1 MRTIENVSQLL
12 CALELSRETSIKN
25 LCKLRKNK
33 RINSNSIAS
42 ENVKLASKDSCI
54 SNILDIIQR
63 SVTVLESD
71 IINKSMTSA
80 AQLDADLPA
89 QLDED
94 LPAQLD
100 ADLPAQLD
108 ADQRTIKLNMTLN
121 SSHDTMRFL
130 FI

>member
-1 MRTIENVSQLL
+1 M
-12 CALELSRETSIKN
+12 
-25 LCKLRKNK
+25 RKNK

-100 ADLPAQLD
+100 AD
-108 ADQRTIKLNMTLN
+108 QRTIKLNMTLN

>member
-1 MRTIENVSQLL
+1 M
-12 CALELSRETSIKN
+12 
-25 LCKLRKNK
+25 RKNK

-100 ADLPAQLD
+100 EDLPAQLDADLPAQLD